1 MNRSAL
7 IDRIP
12 DADRLYLLK
21 WKRVDLP
28 PVDVNHA
35 HEKLS
40 KQGFSLAAKTMLL
53 NEGRG
58 ALWLTFESDRIARMD
73 CVLYAWVVDDT
84 IVRIGKSKGIFCD
97 RFVTRTSYARNKAG
111 SEKFVT
117 AGIESWPNHYRK
129 DKGDSP
135 EEIQLWVTLFRR
147 AGGHGSIYAKS
158 SEFNRSKCPEE
169 SDLLERHRPAL
180 NRSLT

>member
-21 WKRVDLP
+21 RKRDDLP
-28 PVDVNHA
+28 PFDVNHA

-58 ALWLTFESDRIARMD
+58 ALWLTFESRWNRADGAACCMP
-73 CVLYAWVVDDT
+73 
-84 IVRIGKSKGIFCD
+84 
-97 RFVTRTSYARNKAG
+97 G
-111 SEKFVT
+111 S
-117 AGIESWPNHYRK
+117 
-129 DKGDSP
+129 
-135 EEIQLWVTLFRR
+135 
-147 AGGHGSIYAKS
+147 
-158 SEFNRSKCPEE
+158 
-169 SDLLERHRPAL
+169 
-180 NRSLT
+180 